1 LSKKKATGI
10 RLRCVFGP
18 SPLARRAWRF
28 EDPRVA
34 NRRRSSLLSAFA
46 PSFRRSR
53 LTVFVSVSFGVGLDL
68 GLGLVRRCLEE
79 DEVQDVREGRA
90 GNCF

>member
-1 LSKKKATGI
+1 MSKKKATGI
-10 RLRCVFGP
+10 RSRCVFGP
-18 SPLARRAWRF
+18 WPLARRAWRF

-46 PSFRRSR
+46 PSFRRSQ
-53 LTVFVSVSFGVGLDL
+53 LTVFVSVSFGVGLGL

-90 GNCF
+90 GNRL